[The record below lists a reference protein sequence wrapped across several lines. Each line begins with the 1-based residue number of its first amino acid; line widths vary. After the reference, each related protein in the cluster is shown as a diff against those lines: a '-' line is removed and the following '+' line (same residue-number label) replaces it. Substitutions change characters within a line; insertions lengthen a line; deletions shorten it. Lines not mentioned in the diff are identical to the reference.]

1 MASKKKSKKSD
12 KANAKAG
19 KAKAGKAHAKAGRKS
34 AAKKSAKKASRSAPK
49 LKVHAPPKPGDSPM
63 RPIRPRT
70 KRATHRRAAMSKDLV
85 LTRAEAAIMERMS
98 ELAPDDPRYGVLE
111 SALAFKASWVILG
124 EHLNK
129 VYSYQLYKGW
139 GYASFARYCSDEI
152 RVTTG
157 TARKLVKSFQWLG
170 DEAPE
175 LIPKTDGGRLQE
187 VTREVPDFNAI
198 GVLADARK
206 ELHNDRVQ
214 EDAYLELKRAAL
226 EGERTASQLR
236 KDLRESI
243 PEELR
248 QQPVDPVRS
257 LRKALN
263 SSVRTLE
270 ALREW
275 DGSDELL
282 LMAEQLRD
290 QIAHHMPRRADG
302 SDGGEAT
309 AVQ

>member
-1 MASKKKSKKSD
+1 MASKQKKTK
-12 KANAKAG
+12 KAG
-19 KAKAGKAHAKAGRKS
+19 KGSTKSKTGRSKAKTP
-34 AAKKSAKKASRSAPK
+34 AAKKTTKKAATRPTK
-49 LKVHAPPKPGDSPM
+49 VKVHAPSKKAASPK
-63 RPIRPRT
+63 RPITPRT

-85 LTRAEAAIMERMS
+85 LTRAEAAIMERMA
-98 ELAPDDPRYGVLE
+98 ELTPDDPRYGVLE

-152 RVTTG
+152 RVTTS

-175 LIPKTDGGRLQE
+175 LIPKTEHGRMQE

-236 KDLRESI
+236 KDLKESI
-243 PEELR
+243 PEALR

-302 SDGGEAT
+302 SDGSDNGEAS